1 MVFIHFPQ
9 HLTEEEEQLQKKYAK
24 LKKKKRALAVLRA
37 PKPEPP
43 PPEVDINS
51 KKRSAEAAANAM
63 EKAKKLLK
71 SGVIKVEA
79 EKKDLSFKRTK
90 RQKEQDKSAVCFTPF
105 SPTHVS
111 GSLGDQDET
120 TEPEKVEMSRP
131 KMKGLYES
139 FVSSR
144 EPNHGDE
151 EKKDHEP
158 PKRGNTVYIHGHN
171 ITEEMIRRTFL
182 NFGKIVNVNMEKD
195 KNCGFLTFEKM
206 DSADQ
211 AIAEMNGSMVGDTQ
225 LRVTMAR
232 RQPSFDS
239 LSDTSKS
246 SWSAIAAS
254 QSQKSSHKDK
264 RELITYD
271 EEDIFN

>member
-1 MVFIHFPQ
+1 MVFIHFPTN
-9 HLTEEEEQLQKKYAK
+9 LTEEEMTLQKKYAK
-24 LKKKKRALAVLRA
+24 LKKKKKALAALRA
-37 PKPEPP
+37 PKPEAP
-43 PPEVDINS
+43 PPEADVNS

-90 RQKEQDKSAVCFTPF
+90 RQKEQDKSVVGFTPF
-105 SPTHVS
+105 SLSHTSAEQENVTESVKP
-111 GSLGDQDET
+111 ET
-120 TEPEKVEMSRP
+120 SRQTI
-131 KMKGLYES
+131 KGLYES

-144 EPNHGDE
+144 EPRFDRDHGNE
-151 EKKDHEP
+151 EHKERDP
-158 PKRGNTVYIHGHN
+158 PKRGHTIYIHGHS
-171 ITEEMIRRTFL
+171 ITEEMIRRTFS
-182 NFGKIVNVNMEKD
+182 NFGKIINITMEKD

-206 DSADQ
+206 ESADQ

-225 LRVTMAR
+225 LRVSMAR

-239 LSDTSKS
+239 LGDTSKS

-271 EEDIFN
+271 EDDIF